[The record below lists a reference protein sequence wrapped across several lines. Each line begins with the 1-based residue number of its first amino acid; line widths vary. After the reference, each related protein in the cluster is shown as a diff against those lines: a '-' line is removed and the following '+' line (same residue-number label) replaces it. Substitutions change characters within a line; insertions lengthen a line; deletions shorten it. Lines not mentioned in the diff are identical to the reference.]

1 MAAATL
7 FIGTVGAG
15 NRAVKVGHLVDAVTR
30 KPWRRCGGQAAM
42 IRRRVAD
49 GRRLGCELFTS
60 ETAPPLPRMPMVSFR
75 NLQHQGFE
83 LAYLRYPW
91 NLEI

>member
-1 MAAATL
+1 MWTWLANISVTL
-7 FIGTVGAG
+7 
-15 NRAVKVGHLVDAVTR
+15 
-30 KPWRRCGGQAAM
+30 KPWRRRGAQAAI

-49 GRRLGCELFTS
+49 DRRLGCELFTS
-60 ETAPPLPRMPMVSFR
+60 ETAPPLPRMPLVSFR
-75 NLQHQGFE
+75 NLQRQRFD